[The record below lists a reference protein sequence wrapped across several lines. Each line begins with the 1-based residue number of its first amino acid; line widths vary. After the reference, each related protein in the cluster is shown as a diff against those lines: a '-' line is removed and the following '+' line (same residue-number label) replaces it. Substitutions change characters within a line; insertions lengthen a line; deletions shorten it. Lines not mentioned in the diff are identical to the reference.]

1 MELTSLEDC
10 PPVQDISRFVDGLV
24 VGEEKKLLIA
34 HFDVCPVCYETL
46 TGTLETQE
54 EFPDLFEKKKPA
66 DILEFKP
73 TRTQQFIKKL
83 QSTRKNIA
91 YVIAASVVGTIGYQT
106 LQHQL
111 HLLRTPSAY
120 SIAHVINTEAQSL
133 TDRPRRL
140 RFRGLAGS
148 TSKQKKENI
157 FFDLGRRLTNIEVS
171 LHRNNRNNLEEDLE
185 ILEEMEVVP
194 QIRKPFEEFSNELR
208 LLKSSENNLKTKI
221 GITDNLIEKIK
232 DSAEINH
239 LRLGSWLEGIIIG
252 LRSQPP
258 LVPEIE
264 ASEFFIDQLSEE
276 NAKPKLIEQL
286 KALNQLLSDTGDKYN
301 ADVLIN
307 AVNKLMSLH
316 TDLYL

>member
-1 MELTSLEDC
+1 MELTSLDDC

-91 YVIAASVVGTIGYQT
+91 YVIAASVIGTIGYQT

-120 SIAHVINTEAQSL
+120 SIAYVINTESQPPERL
-133 TDRPRRL
+133 PRL
-140 RFRGLAGS
+140 RLRGLAGS

>member
-1 MELTSLEDC
+1 
-10 PPVQDISRFVDGLV
+10 
-24 VGEEKKLLIA
+24 
-34 HFDVCPVCYETL
+34 
-46 TGTLETQE
+46 
-54 EFPDLFEKKKPA
+54 
-66 DILEFKP
+66 
-73 TRTQQFIKKL
+73 
-83 QSTRKNIA
+83 
-91 YVIAASVVGTIGYQT
+91 
-106 LQHQL
+106 
-111 HLLRTPSAY
+111 
-120 SIAHVINTEAQSL
+120 VINTEAQSL

>member
-1 MELTSLEDC
+1 
-10 PPVQDISRFVDGLV
+10 V

-120 SIAHVINTEAQSL
+120 SIAHVINTEVQSL

>member
-120 SIAHVINTEAQSL
+120 SIAHVINTEVQSL